1 MRMYF
6 ESAIAGLAMVVVW
19 PAVGYLGLGI
29 ILGMFFGAVP
39 GLSGLVGMAILLPF
53 TIGMDTASAFAFLIG
68 MYAVTTTSDT
78 LASVLLGVPGTAAS
92 QATVLDG
99 YPLAKKGEAARA
111 LGAAFTVSGIGGVLG
126 AIMLALSI
134 PIVKP
139 LILAVSD
146 PEFFVLGVLGLT
158 MVGALAGNSILKGLT
173 AASLGLLLATIGFAE
188 FSGQTRYTFGFIYL
202 LDGVGI
208 LPLVLGLFAIPELL
222 ELAVGDGSISRVK
235 RTEVKSGMLRG
246 VRDAF
251 KHWWLALRCTVIGVY
266 IGMLP
271 GLGGAI
277 VDWVAYGHAVQ
288 SSKDKSEFGQG
299 DIRGIIAPEA
309 ANNAMKGGALLP
321 TIAFAIPGSASMAIL
336 LGAFTIQGLQPGPQM
351 LISELEVTFSL
362 VWSLAIAN
370 VAGAL
375 ALLVWG
381 NQLAKLTFVK
391 GHIIV
396 PAVMLFIF
404 MGSWIERSDMG
415 DWILLLGFGVLGYLM
430 KKGGWSRPPL
440 VLGFILGK
448 IMESA
453 LHLSIQTHG
462 MASFSRPIVL
472 AMIGLLILTLYVAY
486 RRHKGSQ
493 QNTDPTEDSESEGG
507 AVHHPSLS
515 MPISVVSMLVFLAA
529 GTTALG
535 WSYGSK
541 LFPLTVIAAG
551 TILAA
556 CVVLSDVRNIARM
569 KRGVNSALR
578 PVDTSQMSGAVKFI
592 LLLFGVMMATLLIG
606 QYLALIAFV
615 AIYLIFWGRYRLR
628 VVALYCALSA
638 IGLYGLFEVIV
649 PVVWYQSPLFTL
661 F

>member
-1 MRMYF
+1 
-6 ESAIAGLAMVVVW
+6 MVAVW
-19 PAVGYLGLGI
+19 PTIGYLGLGI
-29 ILGMFFGAVP
+29 VLGMFFGAVP

-92 QATVLDG
+92 QATILDG
-99 YPLAKKGEAARA
+99 YPLAQKGEAARA

-126 AIMLALSI
+126 ALLLALSI

-146 PEFFVLGVLGLT
+146 PEFFALGILGLT
-158 MVGALAGNSILKGLT
+158 MVGALAGHSMLKGLT
-173 AASLGLLLATIGFAE
+173 AACLGLLLATIGFAE
-188 FSGQTRYTFGFIYL
+188 FSGQPRYTFDFIYL
-202 LDGVGI
+202 LDGVPI
-208 LPLVLGLFAIPELL
+208 LPLVLGLFAIPEILD
-222 ELAVGDGSISRVK
+222 LAIGDGSISRVK
-235 RTEVKSGMLRG
+235 RNEVKGGMMSG

-251 KHWWLALRCTVIGVY
+251 KHWWLGLRCTVIGVY

-288 SSKDKSEFGQG
+288 SSKDKSQFGKG
-299 DIRGIIAPEA
+299 DIRGVIAPEA

-351 LISELEVTFSL
+351 LISELDVTFSL

-391 GHIIV
+391 GHILV

-415 DWILLLGFGVLGYLM
+415 DWILLLGFGALGYLM

-440 VLGFILGK
+440 VLGYILGK

-453 LHLSIQTHG
+453 LHISIQTHG
-462 MASFSRPIVL
+462 MASFTRPIVL
-472 AMIGLLILTLYVAY
+472 AMTALLMVTLYVAY
-486 RRHKGSQ
+486 RRHKASQ
-493 QNTDPTEDSESEGG
+493 QSTDPLEDSESEGG
-507 AVHHPSLS
+507 SIHSPSLS
-515 MPISVVSMLVFLAA
+515 IPVSLSALLVFLAA

-541 LFPLTVIAAG
+541 LFPLTVIAVG
-551 TILAA
+551 MVLASS
-556 CVVLSDVRNIARM
+556 VVLSDVRNLALMR
-569 KRGVNSALR
+569 RGANTALR
-578 PVDTSQMSGAVKFI
+578 PIVASEMGRAVKFI
-592 LLLFGVMMATLLIG
+592 LLLLGVLLAALLVG
-606 QYLALIAFV
+606 QYLALLAFV
-615 AIYLIFWGRYRLR
+615 AIYLWFWGRYSARII
-628 VVALYCALSA
+628 ALYCALSA
-638 IGLYGLFEVIV
+638 VGLYGLFEVVV
-649 PVVWYQSPLFTL
+649 PVIWYQPLFFTL

>member
-1 MRMYF
+1 MYF
-6 ESAIAGLAMVVVW
+6 ESALAGLAMVVVW
-19 PAVGYLGLGI
+19 PAIGYLGLGI
-29 ILGMFFGAVP
+29 VLGMFFGAVP

-92 QATVLDG
+92 QATILDG
-99 YPLAKKGEAARA
+99 YPLAQKGEAARA
-111 LGAAFTVSGIGGVLG
+111 LGAAFTVSGIGGLLG

-134 PIVKP
+134 PIVEP

-146 PEFFVLGVLGLT
+146 PEFFVLGILGLT
-158 MVGALAGNSILKGLT
+158 MVGALSGHSMLKGLT
-173 AASLGLLLATIGFAE
+173 AACLGLLLATIGFAE
-188 FSGQTRYTFGFIYL
+188 FSGQPRYTFDFIYL
-202 LDGVGI
+202 LDGVPI
-208 LPLVLGLFAIPELL
+208 LPLVLGLFAIPEILD
-222 ELAVGDGSISRVK
+222 LAISDGSISRVK
-235 RTEVKSGMLRG
+235 RTEVKGGMMTG

-251 KHWWLALRCTVIGVY
+251 KHWWLGLRCTVIGVY

-288 SSKDKSEFGQG
+288 SSKDKSQFGKG
-299 DIRGIIAPEA
+299 DIRGVIAPEA

-351 LISELEVTFSL
+351 LISELDVTFSL
-362 VWSLAIAN
+362 IWSLAIAN

-391 GHIIV
+391 GHILV
-396 PAVMLFIF
+396 PAVMQFIF

-415 DWILLLGFGVLGYLM
+415 DWILLLGFGALGYLM

-440 VLGFILGK
+440 VLGYILGK

-453 LHLSIQTHG
+453 LHISIQTHSMG
-462 MASFSRPIVL
+462 SFSRPIVL
-472 AMIGLLILTLYVAY
+472 AMIALLILTLYVAY
-486 RRHKGSQ
+486 RRHKTNQ
-493 QNTDPTEDSESEGG
+493 LNTDPLEDSESEGG
-507 AVHHPSLS
+507 SVHHPSLS
-515 MPISVVSMLVFLAA
+515 IPVSMGALLVFLAA
-529 GTTALG
+529 GATALG

-541 LFPLTVIAAG
+541 LFPLTVIAVGIA
-551 TILAA
+551 LALS
-556 CVVLSDVRNIARM
+556 VVLSDVRNLALM
-569 KRGVNSALR
+569 KRGANTALR
-578 PVDTSQMSGAVKFI
+578 PIVASEMGNAMKFV
-592 LLLFGVMMATLLIG
+592 LLLLGVLLAALVVG

-615 AIYLIFWGRYRLR
+615 GIYLWFWGRYSPRII
-628 VVALYCALSA
+628 ALYCALSA
-638 IGLYGLFEVIV
+638 IGLYGLFEVVV
-649 PVVWYQSPLFTL
+649 PVIWYQPLFFTL

>member
-1 MRMYF
+1 
-6 ESAIAGLAMVVVW
+6 MVVVW
-19 PAVGYLGLGI
+19 PAIGYLGLGI
-29 ILGMFFGAVP
+29 VLGMFFGAVP

-92 QATVLDG
+92 QATILDG
-99 YPLAKKGEAARA
+99 YPLAQKGEAARA
-111 LGAAFTVSGIGGVLG
+111 LGAAFTVSGIGGLLG

-134 PIVKP
+134 PIVEP

-146 PEFFVLGVLGLT
+146 PEFFVLGILGLT
-158 MVGALAGNSILKGLT
+158 MVGALSGHSMLKGLT
-173 AASLGLLLATIGFAE
+173 AACLGLLLATIGFAE
-188 FSGQTRYTFGFIYL
+188 FSGQPRYTFDFIYL
-202 LDGVGI
+202 LDGVPI
-208 LPLVLGLFAIPELL
+208 LPLVLGLFAIPEILD
-222 ELAVGDGSISRVK
+222 LAISDGSISRVK
-235 RTEVKSGMLRG
+235 RTEVKGGMMTG

-251 KHWWLALRCTVIGVY
+251 KHWWLGLRCTVIGVY

-288 SSKDKSEFGQG
+288 SSKDKSQFGKG
-299 DIRGIIAPEA
+299 DIRGVIAPEA

-351 LISELEVTFSL
+351 LISELDVTFSL
-362 VWSLAIAN
+362 IWSLAIAN

-391 GHIIV
+391 GHILV
-396 PAVMLFIF
+396 PAVMQFIF

-415 DWILLLGFGVLGYLM
+415 DWILLLGFGALGYLM

-440 VLGFILGK
+440 VLGYILGK

-453 LHLSIQTHG
+453 LHISIQTHSMG
-462 MASFSRPIVL
+462 SFSRPIVL
-472 AMIGLLILTLYVAY
+472 AMIALLILTLYVAY
-486 RRHKGSQ
+486 RRHKTNQ
-493 QNTDPTEDSESEGG
+493 LNTDPLEDSESEGG
-507 AVHHPSLS
+507 SVHHPSLS
-515 MPISVVSMLVFLAA
+515 IPVSMGALLVFLAA
-529 GTTALG
+529 GATALG

-541 LFPLTVIAAG
+541 LFPLTVIAVGIA
-551 TILAA
+551 LALS
-556 CVVLSDVRNIARM
+556 VVLSDVRNLALM
-569 KRGVNSALR
+569 KRGANTALR
-578 PVDTSQMSGAVKFI
+578 PIVASEMGNAMKFV
-592 LLLFGVMMATLLIG
+592 LLLLGVLLAALVVG

-615 AIYLIFWGRYRLR
+615 GIYLWFWGRYSPRII
-628 VVALYCALSA
+628 ALYCALSA
-638 IGLYGLFEVIV
+638 IGLYGLFEVVV
-649 PVVWYQSPLFTL
+649 PVIWYQPLFFTL